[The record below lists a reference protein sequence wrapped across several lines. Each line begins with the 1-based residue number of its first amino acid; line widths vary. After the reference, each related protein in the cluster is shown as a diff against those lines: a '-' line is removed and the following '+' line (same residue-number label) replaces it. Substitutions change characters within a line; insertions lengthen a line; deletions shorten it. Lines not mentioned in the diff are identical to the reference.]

1 MARYLLILGVGFWLS
16 EIGDT
21 RAHSDLGF
29 EFFDGFGQRLI
40 EIDFQIVGAR
50 EDVTVFVDPRI
61 HHNHVS
67 AWAHPLAE

>member
-1 MARYLLILGVGFWLS
+1 MRILILALS
-16 EIGDT
+16 
-21 RAHSDLGF
+21 
-29 EFFDGFGQRLI
+29 FFDGFGQRLI

-61 HHNHVS
+61 HHNHVA